1 MIKKFGKNFIRCNK
15 VYLKNWY
22 DIQTKVD
29 PYKRHKL
36 SYMSKRKTVLIF
48 EDDTIILEVITVVL
62 TDLGFHVE
70 VSETSHDI
78 IQKVE
83 TTEPNLILMDNW
95 IPNIGGVEA
104 TRLLKADDRFKHIP
118 VIYVSAN
125 NDIESLAA
133 RAGADDFLSKPF
145 DLDDLED
152 IVNKHI

>member
-1 MIKKFGKNFIRCNK
+1 
-15 VYLKNWY
+15 
-22 DIQTKVD
+22 
-29 PYKRHKL
+29 
-36 SYMSKRKTVLIF
+36 MSKRKTVLIF

-83 TTEPNLILMDNW
+83 STQPNIILMDNW

-104 TRLLKADDRFKHIP
+104 TRLLKGDDRFKHIP

-133 RAGADDFLSKPF
+133 QAGANDFLPKPF
-145 DLDDLED
+145 DLDDLEN
-152 IVNKHI
+152 IVKKYMNN